1 MMLKTLVLL
10 VIIEATMAAKITLH
24 QRRNLQS
31 VSETCRMGDSCESD
45 DECRCRDEN
54 VVCNYDM
61 VCGLPT
67 FMDAL
72 LRGKPCW
79 RDFKKAC
86 TVTEDCGCGGKLV
99 CEERECVTP
108 KETRL
113 VARI

>member
-1 MMLKTLVLL
+1 MLKTLVLL

-24 QRRNLQS
+24 QRRNPQS
-31 VSETCRMGDSCESD
+31 VSETCRMGDSCVSD
-45 DECRCRDEN
+45 DECRCLNESG

-61 VCGLPT
+61 VCGFPT
-67 FMDAL
+67 FMDKL

-79 RDFKKAC
+79 RNFKKPC
-86 TVTEDCGCGGKLV
+86 TDTEDCGCGGKLV

-108 KETRL
+108 KEKGL